1 MPSVVHKR
9 EGHPVMRT
17 PRVAD
22 FYTAP
27 DGTVRDKAQVKAL
40 YEQALKLWGSA
51 QQKEL
56 QDPIRYGW
64 EPPIWKVCDAL
75 LGLPLFDTAF
85 EAQIRERFG
94 WTWEEWCEALRIK
107 LYGNARRLRVLLIS
121 GPNRSGKTEY
131 AAKRTNQI
139 LSLYPNE
146 IAWCYAQNNDN
157 SIEIM
162 QPALYRYLP
171 AEMRAADIKSKTAY
185 IKYSKHNGFTDNRYI
200 LHNGSLASLRNY
212 SQKEETLEGPAL
224 KWVWA
229 DELIPPN
236 FQKTLEGRIGDRDGW
251 MVDTFTP
258 IKGWSATVNMFM
270 QESEIV
276 KACTAFLLPLD
287 QGDPDTVRGF
297 GFESLNERD
306 RAWKDSPKRTVPED
320 VLRWVEP
327 ARHGA
332 WSMEHGAKPSLAEWK
347 EQYMHLPARSS
358 QPAVPEGRHFETA
371 PRVVKCYEDH
381 KGVVFFQPMDN
392 PFGNPPSVWDL
403 WKKSATKTIKERL
416 YGWAT
421 KTFAG
426 QFPKFDDRHH
436 CFDPEQ
442 LPKTG
447 TNYQMTDPTPG
458 GRPFVSLHG
467 RVVGDSLWVYREW
480 PQVYKDDAA
489 PMDVPFGKW
498 AVPSGR
504 KNGVNDGDPSDGAEP
519 IGWGVRA
526 YVKEWA
532 RLEGWDF
539 GDALAFYDD
548 ESEESDDWRDDP
560 MAKHIHK
567 VALLEQRGGE
577 RSQFAPSP
585 GSEDGECVVERGLDS
600 RAASSPR
607 IENDRSTTL
616 FEMFRDYGLDMC
628 LAPGIGIEE
637 RVAMVNSLFDYEE
650 NEEGETV
657 VAPRLF
663 ISRECLNLIFA
674 LHNWTGAD
682 GLSGA
687 TKDFID
693 TLCYMVAKFVAG
705 EWYDLN
711 EEGGSW

>member
-1 MPSVVHKR
+1 MASGVKNR

-22 FYTAP
+22 FFRAP
-27 DGTVRDKAQVKAL
+27 DGSVRDKAQVKAL
-40 YEQALKLWGSA
+40 YEKSLLLWGNA
-51 QQKEL
+51 CDAETM
-56 QDPIRYGW
+56 DPIRKGW

-85 EAQIRERFG
+85 ETQIRERFG
-94 WTWEEWCEALRIK
+94 WTWEEWCEAMRLR
-107 LYGNARRLRVLLIS
+107 LYGSTRRLRVLLIS

-171 AEMRAADIKSKTAY
+171 AEMRQVDIKSKTAY

-258 IKGWSATVNMFM
+258 IKGWSATVGMFM

-287 QGDPDTVRGF
+287 KGDPDTVRGF
-297 GFESLNERD
+297 GFESAEERD
-306 RAWKDSPKRTVPED
+306 AAWSDCPKRTVPED
-320 VLRWVEP
+320 VHCWIEGDGFADCRL
-327 ARHGA
+327 
-332 WSMEHGAKPSLAEWK
+332 PSDDWMRDVLP
-347 EQYMHLPARSS
+347 LPAKRS
-358 QPAVPEGRHFETA
+358 QPAVPAGRHFETA

-426 QFPKFDDRHH
+426 QFPKFDDKHH
-436 CFDPEQ
+436 CFDIDQ
-442 LPKTG
+442 LPETG
-447 TNYQMTDPTPG
+447 SNYQMTDPTPG

-467 RVVGDSLWVYREW
+467 RVVGDSLWIYREW
-480 PQVYKDDAA
+480 PQVYRDDKA
-489 PMDVPFGKW
+489 PSDVPFGKW

-539 GDALAFYDD
+539 EEALAVYDSEREDD
-548 ESEESDDWRDDP
+548 EGWREDP

-567 VALLEQRGGE
+567 VALMEQGRGGE
-577 RSQFAPSP
+577 SQFGAAP

-637 RVAMVNSLFDYEE
+637 RVAMVNSLLDYEE
-650 NEEGETV
+650 NKDGETI

-663 ISRECLNLIFA
+663 ICRDCLNLIFA

-687 TKDFID
+687 TKDFVD
-693 TLCYMVAKFVAG
+693 ALCYMVAKFVAG

-711 EEGGSW
+711 EEGGAW